1 MQFSPTRI
9 LVVEDEVQS
18 RTLLENLFV
27 LAGFSVH
34 TATNGAEAL
43 RQLRYD
49 IPDLMVL
56 DLLMPWV
63 NGLEVLATI
72 REDPALTTLPVI
84 VVTAT
89 PASQTDLETY
99 APVLVVR
106 KPFDSDT
113 LVGLA
118 QHMLKLDPAGS
129 DSRAPS

>member
-1 MQFSPTRI
+1 MQFSLTRI

-18 RTLLENLFV
+18 RTLLENVFV

-43 RQLRYD
+43 RQLRND

-84 VVTAT
+84 VLTAT
-89 PASQTDLETY
+89 PASQSDLQAY

-106 KPFDSDT
+106 KPFDSES

-118 QHMLKLDPAGS
+118 QHMLKLDPSG
-129 DSRAPS
+129 PSSPLPS

>member
-1 MQFSPTRI
+1 
-9 LVVEDEVQS
+9 
-18 RTLLENLFV
+18 
-27 LAGFSVH
+27 
-34 TATNGAEAL
+34 
-43 RQLRYD
+43 
-49 IPDLMVL
+49 
-56 DLLMPWV
+56 MPWV